1 MTTNLYEG
9 SVDKDCNMFKD
20 KQVYGTPEYIAPEVI
35 FRQGYGKCALC
46 GEGGGRGGMGKGEAV
61 KCCVCPMFVALT
73 TCKFKNAYKHIEN
86 IDKEYKYK

>member
-35 FRQGYGKCALC
+35 FRQGYGKCVLC
-46 GEGGGRGGMGKGEAV
+46 GEGGRGEGGGCKV
-61 KCCVCPMFVALT
+61 LWTSLLLFVAQT
-73 TCKFKNAYKHIEN
+73 TCKFKNTYKHIEN
-86 IDKEYKYK
+86 IDKEDKHK